1 MNSIL
6 PLGVTNSIN
15 TIATN
20 VSRNASKMMPNLP
33 AMPTMPNMPT
43 VSSIPWLGLLSFVV
57 LVSVILILLYYFNQ
71 QVNDGM
77 NKIIS
82 SMRTAFGLET
92 QPPPPA
98 DPMTPFT
105 EPPPDIG
112 DGNSPSNSVVEKIL
126 PQGGAQVFNVSKNTF
141 TYYDAEPLCKAL
153 GAELATYDQV
163 KQSWEQGA
171 DWCNYGWVKGQMAVY
186 PTQKDTYEK
195 LQAGPEDQRM
205 ACGNPGL
212 NGGFFDNPEMKF
224 GVNCYGRKPNITQD
238 EQELMKTS
246 SPYPKTMQEIE
257 FQKKVDY
264 WKNKINE
271 IVVSPFNYNMWGES

>member
-112 DGNSPSNSVVEKIL
+112 DDNSPSNSVVEKIL

-224 GVNCYGRKPNITQD
+224 GVNCYGQKPSQSAHDATEVAKGTPQ
-238 EQELMKTS
+238 
-246 SPYPKTMQEIE
+246 SPDVLQ
-257 FQKKVDY
+257 FNKKVAHFKSEADNIGVMPFST
-264 WKNKINE
+264 NKWSN
-271 IVVSPFNYNMWGES
+271 

>member
-43 VSSIPWLGLLSFVV
+43 VSSIPWLGLLSFVL
-57 LVSVILILLYYFNQ
+57 LVSVILILLYFFNQ

-112 DGNSPSNSVVEKIL
+112 DSNSPSNSVVEKIL

-224 GVNCYGRKPNITQD
+224 GVNCYGQKPSQSAHDATEVAKGTPQ
-238 EQELMKTS
+238 
-246 SPYPKTMQEIE
+246 SPDVLQ
-257 FQKKVDY
+257 FNKKVAHFKSEADNIGVMPFST
-264 WKNKINE
+264 NKWSN
-271 IVVSPFNYNMWGES
+271 